1 MEIIHDRYKAFEK
14 FDLSMMEFY
23 QKDLA
28 ELIRLKEIFEDE
40 PEIREPIRDLIVEA
54 DYSIKLLKKGI
65 ERDRETAR
73 SFTRI

>member
-1 MEIIHDRYKAFEK
+1 
-14 FDLSMMEFY
+14 MMEFY